1 MTDSNQLSRRE
12 RQIMDI
18 LYAREGA
25 TVMEVLEHL
34 PDAPTDKAIRR
45 LLQILDEKGHVRRRK
60 EGRGY
65 VYRPRVSKRNA
76 GVRALRHVI
85 DTFFQGS
92 LDQAVA
98 LHMGTRGANL
108 SDEDLD
114 RLRELIDEAR
124 EEGR

>member
-1 MTDSNQLSRRE
+1 MTDSNKLSRRE
-12 RQIMDI
+12 RQIMDV

-25 TVMEVLEHL
+25 TVMEVVGEL
-34 PDAPTDKAIRR
+34 PDAPTDKAVRR
-45 LLQILDEKGHVRRRK
+45 LLQILEEKGHVRRRK
-60 EGRGY
+60 EGHGY
-65 VYRPRVSKRNA
+65 VYRPCVSKRNA

-92 LDQAVA
+92 LDQAIA

-114 RLRELIDEAR
+114 RLRELIEKAR

>member
-1 MTDSNQLSRRE
+1 MTDSHNLSRRE
-12 RQIMDI
+12 RQIMDV

-25 TVMEVLEHL
+25 TVMEVLDEL
-34 PDAPTDKAIRR
+34 PDAPTDKAVRR
-45 LLQILDEKGHVRRRK
+45 LLQILTEKGHVRRRK
-60 EGRGY
+60 EDRGY
-65 VYRPRVSKRNA
+65 VFRPLVSKRQA

-92 LDQAVA
+92 LDQAIA
-98 LHMGTRGANL
+98 LHMGTRGSKL

-114 RLRELIDEAR
+114 RLRDLIEQAR